1 MALVIHGRLR
11 PEVMPQTLTN
21 KLRRGTNNTE
31 IMIDGAGETWAS
43 PARGNVMPQT
53 LTNKL
58 QRAANNTE
66 IMIDGDGETWASPA
80 RGYATNAHQ

>member
-1 MALVIHGRLR
+1 MALVIHGRLQ
-11 PEVMPQTLTN
+11 PE
-21 KLRRGTNNTE
+21 
-31 IMIDGAGETWAS
+31 
-43 PARGNVMPQT
+43 VMPQT